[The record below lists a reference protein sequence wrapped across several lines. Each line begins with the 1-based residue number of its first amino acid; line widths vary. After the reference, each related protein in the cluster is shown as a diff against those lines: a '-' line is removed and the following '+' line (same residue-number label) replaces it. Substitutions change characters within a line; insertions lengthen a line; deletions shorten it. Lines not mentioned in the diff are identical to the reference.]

1 MIYYAAKPFSG
12 IRARS
17 MRRCVSRVERNML
30 VAGVD
35 VFCCKPLVVYFLWR
49 GIVRSKRSRPTLRDR
64 VRETG
69 SALDVWLVPHMR
81 LVDASF
87 SHYSSHGIYNGC

>member
-69 SALDVWLVPHMR
+69 SALDVWLVPYMR

-87 SHYSSHGIYNGC
+87 SHYSSHGTYIGC

>member
-1 MIYYAAKPFSG
+1 
-12 IRARS
+12 
-17 MRRCVSRVERNML
+17 ML

-35 VFCCKPLVVYFLWR
+35 VFYCKPLICVLLMARNSEIEAVQTNL
-49 GIVRSKRSRPTLRDR
+49 LRDL

-69 SALDVWLVPHMR
+69 SALDVWLIPHMW

-87 SHYSSHGIYNGC
+87 SHYSCHGTYNGCWQP

>member
-1 MIYYAAKPFSG
+1 
-12 IRARS
+12 
-17 MRRCVSRVERNML
+17 MRRCFTRVKRNHV

-35 VFCCKPLVVYFLWR
+35 VFCCKLLVVYLLWR
-49 GIVRSKRSRPTLRDR
+49 GIVRSKRSKPTLRDR

-87 SHYSSHGIYNGC
+87 SYYSSHGTYIGC